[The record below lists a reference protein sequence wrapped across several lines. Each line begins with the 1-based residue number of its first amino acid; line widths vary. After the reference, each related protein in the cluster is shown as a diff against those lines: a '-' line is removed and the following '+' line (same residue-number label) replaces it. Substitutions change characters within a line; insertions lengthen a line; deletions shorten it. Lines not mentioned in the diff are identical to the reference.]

1 MDRELYQR
9 MQLDLAK
16 AIKEKDVEKIA
27 QLKQILNISDEQAKY
42 FEKV

>member
-1 MDRELYQR
+1 MDKELYQR

-27 QLKQILNISDEQAKY
+27 LFY
-42 FEKV
+42 KV